1 MVREFR
7 VAFHS
12 FQDVRNFVC
21 LASEQNF
28 DIWVSSNWQSADAKS
43 LMMMMFSLDYRQPL
57 KVSVDCAE
65 ADFLRFR
72 EEAAQFVVN

>member
-12 FQDVRNFVC
+12 FQDVRDFGC
-21 LASEQNF
+21 LASAQSF
-28 DIWVSSNWQSADAKS
+28 DIWVSSNWQTADAKS
-43 LMMMMFSLDYRQPL
+43 LMVMFSLDYRQPL
-57 KVSVDCAE
+57 KVSANCSE

-72 EEAAQFVVN
+72 EEAARFVVN

>member
-12 FQDVRNFVC
+12 FQDVRDFVC
-21 LASEQNF
+21 L
-28 DIWVSSNWQSADAKS
+28 DAKS
-43 LMMMMFSLDYRQPL
+43 LMVMFSLDYRQPL
-57 KVSVDCAE
+57 KVSTNCSE

-72 EEAAQFVVN
+72 EEAARFVVN